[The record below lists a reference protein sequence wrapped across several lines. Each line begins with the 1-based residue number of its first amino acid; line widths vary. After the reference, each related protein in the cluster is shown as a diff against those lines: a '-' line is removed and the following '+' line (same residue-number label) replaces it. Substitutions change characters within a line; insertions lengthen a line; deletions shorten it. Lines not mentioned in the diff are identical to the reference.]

1 MLIIK
6 YKRISQIDK
15 KTKTVG
21 KEGECMAT
29 KSILKNVDIKDKQ
42 LGHTL
47 VTALETATQKK
58 GKRTNIRSPFRE
70 AKKEDV
76 RSLFK

>member
-1 MLIIK
+1 
-6 YKRISQIDK
+6 
-15 KTKTVG
+15 
-21 KEGECMAT
+21 MAT